1 MPQRVVA
8 RSAAKQPDELPLL
21 DKIRKTIMALEIWL
35 PGLFLLGLVSMG
47 ACFLFMAA
55 CENI

>member
-1 MPQRVVA
+1 LFPK
-8 RSAAKQPDELPLL
+8 S
-21 DKIRKTIMALEIWL
+21 IRDHTTMALELWL

-55 CENI
+55 CDKI